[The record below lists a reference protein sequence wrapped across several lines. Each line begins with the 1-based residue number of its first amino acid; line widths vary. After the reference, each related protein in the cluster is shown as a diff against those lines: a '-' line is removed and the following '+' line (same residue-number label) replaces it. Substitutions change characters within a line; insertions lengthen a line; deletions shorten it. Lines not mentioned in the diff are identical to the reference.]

1 MNTKL
6 NKSYGLVVFL
16 FIGAVFLASA
26 DTGSEGVQV
35 DFEMTVPDPTC
46 DVKVSSNN
54 IELGELA
61 YGDEVSHDKKKL
73 TLEIICTATGGEKS
87 LTANYLSGGQLQNDN
102 MRVAVKIG
110 NNPLNTTDGPF
121 LKLKKEDGTFV
132 KLDNSS
138 AFFTAGAAMSSPP
151 CELTPV
157 TQMGSNAPS
166 GEGSVMIQ
174 FNMTYKV

>member
-1 MNTKL
+1 MIKKL
-6 NKSYGLVVFL
+6 NKNYGLALFL
-16 FIGAVFLASA
+16 FIGAIFQLCA
-26 DTGSEGVQV
+26 DTGPGVQV

-46 DVKVSSNN
+46 DVNVSSNN
-54 IELGELA
+54 IDLGELV
-61 YGDEVSHDKKKL
+61 YGDEVSHDQKKL
-73 TLEIICTATGGEKS
+73 TLKIICTATGGKKS
-87 LTANYLSGGQLQNDN
+87 LTANYLSGGQLQNDK
-102 MRVAVKIG
+102 MRVAVKMG

-138 AFFTAGAAMSSPP
+138 AFFTAGAEMSSSP

-157 TQMGSNAPS
+157 TQMGSNAPP